1 MRLLYQT
8 PLGKKVVEF
17 GARSKGGRGSPTGS
31 VCRDQAGLVCLCPFC
46 FVLTIIS
53 EIFLQ
58 PPVLALSRRAAALG
72 VCKISKNTQCG
83 WVFFFFFFPSE
94 NFFCKSKMKYFF
106 KTEICG

>member
-8 PLGKKVVEF
+8 PLGKKIVVEF

-72 VCKISKNTQCG
+72 VCKISKNTLWLG
-83 WVFFFFFFPSE
+83 FFVFCFFPLRIS
-94 NFFCKSKMKYFF
+94 FVKAK
-106 KTEICG
+106 